1 MIPSSRDGRATEITL
16 QLRLVST
23 KPWKS
28 LFCVG
33 IVAAA
38 LGVSV
43 LLSSCSDARKVHAQP
58 NASQDAAT
66 VAVAIARPVDLSHTV
81 VLTAEFIPYQE
92 IDVMAKIAGY
102 IKQINVDIGDRV
114 KQGQLLATLEIP
126 EMTNELAKGEAAEQR
141 SEAQVTQARDEV
153 RRAQVGAQIAHL
165 SYQRLAG
172 VDKSQPGLV
181 AQQEIDDAQSKDDS
195 AAAQV
200 SAAQSNLAAALQ
212 QVSVSK
218 AEVAR
223 LKTMDEYTKVTAP
236 FAGVITK
243 RYANTGS
250 MIQAGTASQTQA
262 MPVVRLSENNL
273 LRLILPVP
281 ESAVP
286 TVHVGQRVDVRVPT
300 LNRTF
305 PGVVARFAEQ
315 VQLSTRTMSTEV
327 DVPNPSL
334 LLIPGM
340 YAEVDLTLQ
349 HANQALAVPVT
360 AVDYVANS
368 EDGSSGGHSQKVGT
382 VMLVTRDNRL
392 ESRHV
397 KLGMETAN
405 RVEVLAGLAEGD
417 AVVIG
422 SRAGL
427 EPGLLVKP
435 KLTDML
441 AQNAK

>member
-1 MIPSSRDGRATEITL
+1 M
-16 QLRLVST
+16 ST
-23 KPWKS
+23 KPWKC
-28 LFCVG
+28 LFYLG
-33 IVAAA
+33 PAAA
-38 LGVSV
+38 AVSLCV
-43 LLSSCSDARKVHAQP
+43 LFSSCSDALKLHAHP
-58 NASQDAAT
+58 EGSKAAPT
-66 VAVAIARPVDLSHTV
+66 VAVAKARPADLSHTV

-126 EMTNELAKGEAAEQR
+126 EMSDELAKGEAAAQR

-165 SYQRLAG
+165 SYERLAG

-181 AQQEIDDAQSKDDS
+181 AQQEIDDAKSKDDS
-195 AAAQV
+195 AEAQV
-200 SAAQSNLAAALQ
+200 SAAQSNLAAAIQ

-218 AEVAR
+218 AEVGR
-223 LKTMDEYTKVTAP
+223 LKTMDEYTLVTAP

-250 MIQAGTASQTQA
+250 MIQAGTASETQA
-262 MPVVRLSENNL
+262 MPVVRLSENSL

-286 TVHVGQRVDVRVPT
+286 TVHVGQHVDVRVPT

-315 VQLSTRTMSTEV
+315 LQVATRTMSTEV

-360 AVDYVANS
+360 AIDFGANS
-368 EDGSSGGHSQKVGT
+368 DDTPAVGHGQKVGT

-392 ESRHV
+392 ESRRV
-397 KLGMETAN
+397 SLGMETAN
-405 RVEVLAGLAEGD
+405 RVEVLSGLADGD
-417 AVVIG
+417 MVVIG
-422 SRAGL
+422 SRDGL
-427 EPGLLVKP
+427 EPGTLVKP

-441 AQNAK
+441 AENRK